1 MNIIIALSII
11 IITFIYFIITYNRF
25 IRHRNM
31 IHEAWSNVDVQLKR
45 RYNLIPNLIEAVKG
59 YMKHEKKIL
68 EDIAKIRN
76 KTMGLNAIK
85 DKSEQESRLSRTLRE
100 FFAIAEAYPELKANQ
115 NFLDLQDE
123 LADIEEQIQM
133 ARRYFNGT
141 VREFNILVESVPS
154 NLVAKTFNFDTEDY
168 FEIEEISERE
178 VPEVKF

>member
-1 MNIIIALSII
+1 MNIIIAVSII
-11 IITFIYFIITYNRF
+11 IIIFIYFIITYNRL
-25 IRHRNM
+25 IRYRNM

-45 RYNLIPNLIEAVKG
+45 RYNVIPNLIEAVKG
-59 YMKHEKKIL
+59 YMRHEKNIL
-68 EDIAKIRN
+68 EDIATIRN
-76 KTMGLNAIK
+76 KTIDSDVIK
-85 DKSEQESRLSRTLRE
+85 DKSELEGRLSRTLRE

-141 VREFNILVESVPS
+141 VREFNILIESVPS
-154 NLVAKTFNFDTEDY
+154 NLVAKTFNFDPEDY
-168 FEIEEISERE
+168 FEIDEIIERE

>member
-1 MNIIIALSII
+1 MNTTIALSIVI
-11 IITFIYFIITYNRF
+11 IIFIYFIITYNRF
-25 IRHRNM
+25 IRRRNM
-31 IHEAWSNVDVQLKR
+31 VHEAWSNVDVQLKR

-76 KTMGLNAIK
+76 KAMSLNSVK
-85 DKSEQESRLSRTLRE
+85 DKSEFESTLSRNIKEL
-100 FFAIAEAYPELKANQ
+100 FALAEAYPELKANQ

-123 LADIEEQIQM
+123 LADTEEQIQM

-154 NLVAKTFNFDTEDY
+154 NLVAKTFNFDPED
-168 FEIEEISERE
+168 FLEIEDITERE

>member
-1 MNIIIALSII
+1 MNIIIAISII
-11 IITFIYFIITYNRF
+11 IIIFMYFIITYNRL

-59 YMKHEKKIL
+59 YMRHEQKIL
-68 EDIAKIRN
+68 EDIAAMRN
-76 KTMGLNAIK
+76 KTMDSDAIK
-85 DKSEQESRLSRTLRE
+85 DKSELEGRLSRTLRK

-141 VREFNILVESVPS
+141 VREFNILIESVPS
-154 NLVAKTFNFDTEDY
+154 NLVAKTFNFDQEDY
-168 FEIEEISERE
+168 FEIEEITERD